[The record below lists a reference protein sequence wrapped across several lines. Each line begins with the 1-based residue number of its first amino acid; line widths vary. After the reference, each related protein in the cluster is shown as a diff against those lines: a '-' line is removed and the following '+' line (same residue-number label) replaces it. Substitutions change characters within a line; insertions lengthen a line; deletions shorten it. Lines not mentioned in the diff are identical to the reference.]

1 VRVQNFPKAVLYTNS
16 MRRIKRTRLHKSRI
30 LIVQCTRMHLKER
43 MYPYL
48 VTSLD
53 NSILGAE
60 ATSADTS
67 NRQKTTESV
76 TLRFHKHVLDR
87 LRKDAEDKQISLN
100 TLLNQ
105 IAIQHLDWHAHAAKA
120 GFITVRKGNIT
131 KMLEK
136 IPEKDIIEIAELTA
150 RKESKEFV
158 MMLRNEYSLISAL
171 DVIETW
177 IEITGYSYRHEVRGS
192 EHFFIVQHDMGKK
205 WSLFLKEMYRFIFED
220 FGLTRVDFDSSEN
233 TLSFKVDIG
242 AIFMR

>member
-1 VRVQNFPKAVLYTNS
+1 
-16 MRRIKRTRLHKSRI
+16 
-30 LIVQCTRMHLKER
+30 

-48 VTSLD
+48 DTLMD
-53 NSILGAE
+53 NSSLE
-60 ATSADTS
+60 AGTTSSTS
-67 NRQKTTESV
+67 SNHQKTTESV

-87 LRKDAEDKQISLN
+87 LRKDALDKRISLN

-120 GFITVRKGNIT
+120 GFITVRKGNIM

-136 IPEKDIIEIAELTA
+136 ISEREIIEIAEHSA

-192 EHFFIVQHDMGKK
+192 EHFFIVQHDMGIK
-205 WSLFLKEMYRFIFED
+205 WSFFIREIYRFIFED
-220 FGLTRVDFDSSEN
+220 FGLARVDFDSSEN
-233 TLSFKVDIG
+233 ALSFKVDIG